1 MTGRIQRRKSTLP
14 KDKSF
19 PIKGS
24 DLAKT
29 GQGQRQIEDD
39 DRTNIHQKRQ
49 SLSSAFYCIIQIF
62 LT

>member
-19 PIKGS
+19 PTTSS
-24 DLAKT
+24 DLKKI
-29 GQGQRQIEDD
+29 GQRQIEDD